1 MGIVFQSPKN
11 CAVTG
16 LRVYKSTQTKFRDMS
31 HTQIY
36 IYIYIHAHVSVVP
49 CNLGIPPPRQRIG
62 TDPKRETISSQCL
75 LKAMQ
80 GYNGSR
86 SVYQISG
93 RDSPRP
99 CLGVCR
105 CGPRPHGESQRQLLI
120 RTPGLPGSRASGSP
134 PAYHTSTTTTTL
146 LLTTNLHH
154 HLPTHGTR
162 TNPGDPKG
170 LQGTSDPYSRA
181 VARTSVTPVVLSPAG
196 RVPRGTLVLSPAGR
210 VPRGTLVLSEVAND
224 AKPGR
229 RRLL

>member
-1 MGIVFQSPKN
+1 
-11 CAVTG
+11 
-16 LRVYKSTQTKFRDMS
+16 
-31 HTQIY
+31 
-36 IYIYIHAHVSVVP
+36 
-49 CNLGIPPPRQRIG
+49 
-62 TDPKRETISSQCL
+62 
-75 LKAMQ
+75 MQ

-170 LQGTSDPYSRA
+170 LQGTSGARA
-181 VARTSVTPVVLSPAG
+181 GMLSLQGATLTYVSIYVYIDIERSTYEPRSPPMEDPAG
-196 RVPRGTLVLSPAGR
+196 HRDHNPAPPGPPHPDPAQKLPKQAFAVQPRGLNSSFRLKLGPGPLPTAPARKGCINHMTLAQETDSKGVS
-210 VPRGTLVLSEVAND
+210 
-224 AKPGR
+224 
-229 RRLL
+229 